1 MNKDKVQIFDTTL
14 RDGEQVPGCKL
25 DTAQKLIIAS
35 RLDEMGVDII
45 EAGFPVSSPG
55 DFLSVSEIS
64 KIVKNA
70 TVCGLTRAVKN
81 DIDVAAQALQ
91 YAKKPRIHTG
101 IGTSESHIVHKLNTT
116 KEDIIARAKA
126 AVAHAKSYVEDV
138 EFYAEDAGRTD
149 NAFLAQVCEEVIK
162 SGATV
167 LNIPDTTGYCLPD
180 EYGAKIKY
188 LKENVKGIDNVI
200 IVPPT
205 YGMYEVSANIN
216 DVQLKRVNLTE
227 DYQLNLEGIAEAIDK
242 NTKLIFICSP
252 NNPTGNSINRE
263 DIETILAN
271 FNGIVV
277 VDEAYINFSRQKTF
291 IQELTE
297 YANLV
302 VLQTLSK
309 AWGLAALR
317 VGMAF
322 ASEEIIEVFNRVKP
336 PYNINEASQ
345 TLALEALQN
354 TEQVNDWI
362 KQTLKERDHLV
373 LTLKKFDFVID
384 IYPSDANFIL
394 VKTTNANSIY
404 DFLVSQGIIVR
415 NRNKVELCE
424 GCLRITVGTPLENEI
439 LINTLKSF
447 EG

>member
-1 MNKDKVQIFDTTL
+1 MFDINTIIRPNIKIL
-14 RDGEQVPGCKL
+14 KPYSSARDEFKGEASVYL
-25 DTAQKLIIAS
+25 DANENAF
-35 RLDEMGVDII
+35 G
-45 EAGFPVSSPG
+45 SPLPQAYHRYP
-55 DFLSVSEIS
+55 DPMQY
-64 KIVKNA
+64 
-70 TVCGLTRAVKN
+70 AVKLRLSAIKGVPARN
-81 DIDVAAQALQ
+81 IFLGNGSDEAIDILFRSFCN
-91 YAKKPRIHTG
+91 P
-101 IGTSESHIVHKLNTT
+101 
-116 KEDIIARAKA
+116 
-126 AVAHAKSYVEDV
+126 
-138 EFYAEDAGRTD
+138 
-149 NAFLAQVCEEVIK
+149 
-162 SGATV
+162 
-167 LNIPDTTGYCLPD
+167 
-180 EYGAKIKY
+180 
-188 LKENVKGIDNVI
+188 GIDNVI

-216 DVQLKRVNLTE
+216 DVTLKRVNLNE

-252 NNPTGNSINRE
+252 NNPTGNSINRV

-277 VDEAYINFSRQKTF
+277 VDEAYINYSRQKSF

-345 TLALEALQN
+345 QLALTALQN
-354 TEQVNDWI
+354 VDQVNIWI
-362 KQTLKERDHLV
+362 KEILKERDALV
-373 LTLKKFDFVID
+373 LLLKKLDFVLD

-394 VKTTNANSIY
+394 VKTKNADGIYQYLTNK
-404 DFLVSQGIIVR
+404 GIIVR

-424 GCLRITVGTPLENEI
+424 GCLRITIGTLEENKT
-439 LINTLKSF
+439 LITSLQDYKND
-447 EG
+447 